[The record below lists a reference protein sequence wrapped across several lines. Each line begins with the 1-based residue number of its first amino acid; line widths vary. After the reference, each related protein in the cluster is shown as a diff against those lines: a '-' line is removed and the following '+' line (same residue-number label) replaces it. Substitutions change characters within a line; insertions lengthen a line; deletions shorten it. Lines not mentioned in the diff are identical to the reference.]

1 MLTFC
6 SACGQPIATGAKFC
20 GHCGTPTTSP
30 AEKLPYATH
39 EKQPG
44 LRCKTCDVGLL
55 RLEKRYRMSTPVVA
69 IGYILLVPSIL
80 GIIFSLLV
88 VFMMGLGA
96 SGVRSARRNI
106 AATNLRQAGVAEPIV
121 QKVITSQQI
130 TAEDD
135 VTLTLAQKDAVEK
148 AESSITAQETSVGAA
163 TVLGGGLGI
172 FLAVAFFICGLLGW
186 LLVMKKKVLFCP
198 NCSAVVPAS

>member
-1 MLTFC
+1 MPTFC
-6 SACGQPIATGAKFC
+6 SACGQLIATGAKVC
-20 GHCGTPTTSP
+20 GQCGAPTTSP
-30 AEKLPYATH
+30 AEKLPYASH

-44 LRCKTCDVGLL
+44 HRCKTCDVGLL
-55 RLEKRYRMSTPVVA
+55 RLEKRYRMSTPFVA

-88 VFMMGLGA
+88 VFMTGLGGSRVGSA
-96 SGVRSARRNI
+96 SRDI

-121 QKVITSQQI
+121 QKVIASQQI

-135 VTLTLAQKDAVEK
+135 ATLTPAEKGAIQK
-148 AESSITAQETSVGAA
+148 AESSITAQETAAGAA
-163 TVLGGGLGI
+163 TVLGGGIGI
-172 FLAVAFFICGLLGW
+172 FFAVVSFICGLLGW
-186 LLVMKKKVLFCP
+186 LLVMKKKVLFCS